1 MLADSERIQSVAH
14 PRICERQCQPDQL
27 GVGEQ
32 TSPANLLGA
41 GESIFDVASS
51 LRIGTMAV
59 DRAGLIDQLCQHGA
73 ALGVDGSY
81 GCDEFGAPRV
91 QTPAVQYRCRGD
103 GRRRGVLDRSRTA
116 ASVCA
121 VPPTASRD
129 PVDHVHGEQAD
140 IPPRKLVVQLA
151 RQVTVLVGARLA
163 RGALVVDD
171 HRNGNLCSG
180 GGGQFRKA
188 AQRAATFAT
197 GEIGTQDS
205 AHFTLGGGHEYQ
217 RFFGHEAQN
226 GGQCRDQ
233 YAGAIERCF
242 GAMCCRHTANLA
254 TATDED
260 PPMPICRAL
269 TVDVIDF
276 GDECGSACEMGTTG
290 VHLSAMGSTQEY
302 DLVVIGSGPGG
313 QKAAIAAAKLG
324 KSVAVIERGLM
335 LGGVCVNT
343 GTIPSKTL
351 REAVVY
357 LTGMSQRELY
367 GASYR
372 VKERITPADLLAR
385 TQHVIGREIDVVRA
399 QLMRNRIELFV
410 GHARF
415 LDAHTIHV
423 DDPNRAE
430 RVTVSGRYVVIAT
443 GTKPAR
449 PAGVEFDE
457 NRVLDSDG
465 ILDLKSIP
473 ASMVVVGAGV
483 IGIEYASMFAAL
495 GTKVTV
501 VEKRANMLEFC
512 DPEIIEALKFHLRD
526 LAVTFRFGE
535 EVTAVDVGSAG
546 TITTLAS
553 GKQIPAET
561 VMYSAGR
568 QGQTNHLD
576 LANAGLEAD
585 NRGRI
590 FVDDNY
596 QTKVDHIYA
605 VGDVIGFPALAAT
618 SMEQGRLAAY
628 HAFGEPCKGM
638 TELQPIGIYSI
649 PEVSYVGSTE
659 VELTKESVPYE
670 VGVSRYRELARGQI
684 AGDSYGMLKMLV
696 STEDLRL
703 LGVHIFGTNATE
715 MVHIGQSVMGCHGTV
730 EYLVDAVFNYPTF
743 SEAYKVA
750 ALDVMNKLRALH
762 QFRS

>member
-1 MLADSERIQSVAH
+1 
-14 PRICERQCQPDQL
+14 
-27 GVGEQ
+27 
-32 TSPANLLGA
+32 
-41 GESIFDVASS
+41 
-51 LRIGTMAV
+51 
-59 DRAGLIDQLCQHGA
+59 
-73 ALGVDGSY
+73 
-81 GCDEFGAPRV
+81 
-91 QTPAVQYRCRGD
+91 
-103 GRRRGVLDRSRTA
+103 
-116 ASVCA
+116 
-121 VPPTASRD
+121 
-129 PVDHVHGEQAD
+129 
-140 IPPRKLVVQLA
+140 
-151 RQVTVLVGARLA
+151 
-163 RGALVVDD
+163 
-171 HRNGNLCSG
+171 
-180 GGGQFRKA
+180 
-188 AQRAATFAT
+188 
-197 GEIGTQDS
+197 
-205 AHFTLGGGHEYQ
+205 
-217 RFFGHEAQN
+217 
-226 GGQCRDQ
+226 
-233 YAGAIERCF
+233 
-242 GAMCCRHTANLA
+242 
-254 TATDED
+254 
-260 PPMPICRAL
+260 
-269 TVDVIDF
+269 
-276 GDECGSACEMGTTG
+276 
-290 VHLSAMGSTQEY
+290 MGSSQEY

-324 KSVAVIERGLM
+324 KSVAVIERGRM

-372 VKERITPADLLAR
+372 VKEKITPADLLAR
-385 TQHVIGREIDVVRA
+385 TQHVIGKEIDVVRS
-399 QLMRNRIELFV
+399 QLMRNRIELYV

-415 LDAHTIHV
+415 IDAHTVHV
-423 DDPNRAE
+423 EDPGRAE
-430 RVTVSGRYVVIAT
+430 RVTVSGRNIVIAT

-449 PAGVEFDE
+449 PGGVDFDE

-465 ILDLKSIP
+465 ILDLKTIP
-473 ASMVVVGAGV
+473 TSMVVVGAGV

-512 DPEIIEALKFHLRD
+512 DPEIIESLKFHLRD

-535 EVTAVDVGSAG
+535 EVTAVDVGASG
-546 TITTLAS
+546 TVTTLAS

-568 QGQTNHLD
+568 QGQTDELD
-576 LANAGLEAD
+576 LPKAGLEAD

-618 SMEQGRLAAY
+618 SMDQGRLAAY
-628 HAFGEPCKGM
+628 HAFGEPCHAM

-649 PEVSYVGSTE
+649 PEVSYVGATE
-659 VELTKESVPYE
+659 VDLTKDSVPYE

-684 AGDSYGMLKMLV
+684 AGDSYGMLKLLV

-715 MVHIGQSVMGCHGTV
+715 MVHIGQAVMGCGGTI

-750 ALDVMNKLRALH
+750 ALDVMNKLRALS
-762 QFRS
+762 QFKN